1 MQDKPTLC
9 WKCSRACGGC
19 SWSADFIRVDGWNA
33 IPTVIHADHGRG
45 YGEDVPSFIV
55 TACPQFDDDSGK
67 YKKSTPIPTTIKPKP
82 LERPFRTR
90 TVKGSLRD
98 RIWHLS
104 DREQRIDRLD
114 GEKKRIAELVFR
126 MNNTMEDVCERMY
139 LSQKAA
145 KRLIKKAMEEME
157 AMA

>member
-9 WKCSRACGGC
+9 WKCAKACGEC
-19 SWSADFIRVDGWNA
+19 SWSDGSFTPVDGWKA
-33 IPTVIHADHGRG
+33 TPTIIKANHGRG
-45 YGEDVPSFIV
+45 FMQDVESFIV
-55 TACPQFDDDSGK
+55 KACPLFEDDTAK
-67 YKKSTPIPTTIKPKP
+67 YAKTQKGGRPILTK
-82 LERPFRTR
+82 RPFRPR
-90 TVKGSLRD
+90 TVKGSLRE

-104 DREQRIDRLD
+104 DREQRIDRLNGD
-114 GEKKRIAELVFR
+114 KKRIAELVFR
-126 MNNTMEDVCERMY
+126 MNNTMDDVCERMY